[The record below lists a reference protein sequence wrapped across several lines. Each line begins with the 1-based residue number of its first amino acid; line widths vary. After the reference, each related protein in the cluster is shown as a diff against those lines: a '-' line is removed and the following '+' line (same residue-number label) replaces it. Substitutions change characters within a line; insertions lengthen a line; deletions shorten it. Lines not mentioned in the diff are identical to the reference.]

1 MMSFTA
7 LAEPT
12 RFRIVEMLAKNGGM
26 AAGQIG
32 SRFDVSAAAISQ
44 HLKVLKDANLVRVET
59 RAQQRIYSLNTAG
72 IAEIEDWAGHVRAT
86 WEARFD
92 ALDAFLKEEVKKSK
106 TGRRKKL

>member
-44 HLKVLKDANLVRVET
+44 HLK
-59 RAQQRIYSLNTAG
+59 IYSLNTAG